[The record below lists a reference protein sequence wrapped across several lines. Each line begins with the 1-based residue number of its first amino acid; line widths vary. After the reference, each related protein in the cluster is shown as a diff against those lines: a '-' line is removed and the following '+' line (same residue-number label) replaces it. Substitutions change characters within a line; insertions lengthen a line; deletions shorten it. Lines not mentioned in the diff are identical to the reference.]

1 MKRFNN
7 VIVYYLIN
15 FKLLIYMGIPLVYT
29 VQVVNDFTNFAVFNK
44 INGWIINSIERRI
57 ENSQTKMQDQT
68 TSGMIIFI
76 VSLLTNGF
84 RILILAITL
93 SIVIIFN
100 VIAYIISKYHVWIML
115 GAVGV
120 FGLCLFVIFYL
131 WDIIRTG
138 INGTVIPGI
147 NGIIRGIANFVN
159 KIVRGLKKIGIR
171 ANEMDD
177 RGIEGEV
184 PSLPGIAK
192 AIAKPLLEAILTPFR
207 AGPDDY

>member
-1 MKRFNN
+1 
-7 VIVYYLIN
+7 
-15 FKLLIYMGIPLVYT
+15 MGIDVVSTART
-29 VQVVNDFTNFAVFNK
+29 VDKFVNIAIFDK

-57 ENSQTKMQDQT
+57 ENSQNKMQDQST
-68 TSGMIIFI
+68 PGMIMFMF
-76 VSLLTNGF
+76 SLFTNGF

-184 PSLPGIAK
+184 PTLPGIAK

>member
-1 MKRFNN
+1 MGIDVVDTLGGVNQFINIALFDKIYTWIYNSIDNSVFNSQIKSQDHTTPGMIVFAFSLLFN
-7 VIVYYLIN
+7 GLRIIILSVCFVIVVFIN
-15 FKLLIYMGIPLVYT
+15 
-29 VQVVNDFTNFAVFNK
+29 
-44 INGWIINSIERRI
+44 III
-57 ENSQTKMQDQT
+57 
-68 TSGMIIFI
+68 
-76 VSLLTNGF
+76 
-84 RILILAITL
+84 
-93 SIVIIFN
+93 
-100 VIAYIISKYHVWIML
+100 YIISNYHRWIML
-115 GAVGV
+115 GAVGI

-207 AGPDDY
+207 AGPEDY